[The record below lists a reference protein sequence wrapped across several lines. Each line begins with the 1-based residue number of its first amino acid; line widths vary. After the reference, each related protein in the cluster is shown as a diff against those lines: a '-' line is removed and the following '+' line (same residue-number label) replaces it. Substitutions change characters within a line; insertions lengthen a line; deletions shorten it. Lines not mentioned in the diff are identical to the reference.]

1 MSVFYRC
8 NACRRTIGGTEKVYE
23 IVICCKDRSGL
34 GDWSAVGGTVVHL
47 CSRCYDEW
55 AEITEQN
62 MNIPIFLEYPSKDL
76 PKSSGFI
83 AKAEEI

>member
-1 MSVFYRC
+1 MSVLYRC
-8 NACRRTIGGTEKVYE
+8 TACGSVISGTEKVYE

-34 GDWSAVGGTVVHL
+34 GDWSAEGGTIMHL
-47 CSRCYDEW
+47 CSRCHDRW

-62 MNIPIFLEYPSKDL
+62 MDIPIFLEYPSEDS

-83 AKAEEI
+83 AKAEET

>member
-8 NACRRTIGGTEKVYE
+8 NACGRTIGGTEKVYE

-34 GDWSAVGGTVVHL
+34 GDWSAIGGTVVHL
-47 CSRCYDEW
+47 C
-55 AEITEQN
+55 
-62 MNIPIFLEYPSKDL
+62 KDL

-83 AKAEEI
+83 AKAEET